1 MSHLRSSSLSELTG
15 HTDSIRTEI
24 KAVFVATRRVV
35 QECTVQSISEN
46 MGASLSKMETLS
58 HQLYIVAKVK
68 LRNCLGKNVCL

>member
-24 KAVFVATRRVV
+24 KSVLVVTRRVV
-35 QECTVQSISEN
+35 EECTVQSIRVN
-46 MGASLSKMETLS
+46 MRASLSKMETLS
-58 HQLYIVAKVK
+58 HQLYMVVKVK

>member
-1 MSHLRSSSLSELTG
+1 MSHLRSSSLSELTA

-24 KAVFVATRRVV
+24 KAVLVVTRRVV

-58 HQLYIVAKVK
+58 HQLCHVTKVK
-68 LRNCLGKNVCL
+68 LRYCLGENVCL